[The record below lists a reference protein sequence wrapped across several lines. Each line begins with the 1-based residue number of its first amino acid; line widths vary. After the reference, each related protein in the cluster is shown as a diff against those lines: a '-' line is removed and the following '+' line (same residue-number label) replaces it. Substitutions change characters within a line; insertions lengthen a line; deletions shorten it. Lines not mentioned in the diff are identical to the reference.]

1 MYVWSRTLS
10 IIDFEVQ
17 MNDLR
22 LAQVHN
28 IYRLIIYTVCATCI
42 YDVCGVEC
50 CIRLCLRRT
59 RASKLWSNRRR
70 EYSISLTANCVA
82 ELNNPASE
90 IVWLTKAR
98 MQTSTFIHMHRCSQ
112 CVLRLTKQNAE
123 NCILIRFHFRINVNF
138 DAFFFAGHGY
148 QAHSIPYP
156 IQYCGPTLHC
166 DALEYSQHGE
176 ANIIETGD
184 TEIRSLPFL

>member
-1 MYVWSRTLS
+1 
-10 IIDFEVQ
+10 

-123 NCILIRFHFRINVNF
+123 NCILIRFNFRINVNF
-138 DAFFFAGHGY
+138 DAFFLLAMAIRHTAFLTQY
-148 QAHSIPYP
+148 SIAVQPSIVMHWNTVNMAKP
-156 IQYCGPTLHC
+156 ILSKLVIPKFGPSHFSKHVLTFGLQ
-166 DALEYSQHGE
+166 E
-176 ANIIETGD
+176 
-184 TEIRSLPFL
+184 